1 MWMKAPGV
9 VILNRT
15 EVSSLLTLADVIE
28 AVEDAF
34 RLYAEGR
41 SLEPGLLHI
50 DSPPG
55 EFHIK
60 AGGLRL
66 DRTYFGLK
74 VNGSFFQNRERYG
87 LPNIQGGI
95 MVFDADYGYPL
106 ALMDSIEITIQRT
119 GAAVAVAAKYLA
131 RAESSTATIC
141 GSGNQGR
148 VQLKALL
155 QVLPIR
161 TAFAYD
167 TNEEA
172 AMRYATEMSEQ
183 LGIDVM
189 PELDLERAAQQSDV
203 VVTCT
208 PSKRFYV
215 RSSYIKPGTF
225 VAGVGADS
233 HDKQELEP
241 TLLVG
246 NKVVV
251 DLLHQ
256 CKEVGELHHALD
268 AGLLTTQDVHGELG
282 AVVAGQVAG
291 RTSPEEITVFD
302 ATGTALQDT
311 AAAVLAY
318 QRAVEAGLGLT
329 VHLPS

>member
-1 MWMKAPGV
+1 MKAPSIR
-9 VILNRT
+9 ILTRT
-15 EVSSLLTLADVIE
+15 EISSLLTLADVIE

-34 RLYAEGR
+34 RLYAEGK

-66 DRTYFGLK
+66 EHTYFALK
-74 VNGSFFQNRERYG
+74 VNGSFFQNRERHG

-95 MVFDADYGYPL
+95 ILFDADYGYPL

-119 GAAVAVAAKYLA
+119 GAAVAVAAKNLA
-131 RAESSTATIC
+131 RPESSIATIC
-141 GSGNQGR
+141 GCGNQGR
-148 VQLKALL
+148 IQLRALKR
-155 QVLPIR
+155 VLPLSQV
-161 TAFAYD
+161 FAYD
-167 TNEEA
+167 AYEEA
-172 AMRYATEMSEQ
+172 AKRYAAEMSEE
-183 LGIDVM
+183 LGITVAH
-189 PELDLERAAQQSDV
+189 ELDLERAAQQSDV

-215 RSSYIKPGTF
+215 HKNYINPGTF
-225 VAGVGADS
+225 VAAVGADS

-241 TLLVG
+241 ALLVG

-251 DLLHQ
+251 DLLDQ
-256 CKEVGELHHALD
+256 CAQVGELHHALD
-268 AGLLTTQDVHGELG
+268 AGLLSEEDVHGELG
-282 AVVAGQVAG
+282 AVVAGQVPG
-291 RTSPEEITVFD
+291 RASPEEIIIFD

-318 QRAVEAGLGLT
+318 QRAVQAGLGMT